1 MIMEVGRAGR
11 RIIWAA
17 AGFIGLGHAPA
28 SANCVSIIQ
37 SENWP
42 AIARAISNVRL
53 CEQLPV
59 GPTKTRSFEVVSAE
73 VCPQSGGLTSVRAQ
87 AYLTCETDGSSLF
100 QGDAVE
106 GRVTVDVTLEPSTC
120 RITEAHLNIDDGLG
134 GLLSGLTDTDDLARS
149 WAQSQATRL
158 CRLE

>member
-1 MIMEVGRAGR
+1 MIMEAGRAR
-11 RIIWAA
+11 RTIIWAA
-17 AGFIGLGHAPA
+17 AGIIALGHASA
-28 SANCVSIIQ
+28 SANCVSVIQ
-37 SENWP
+37 NENWP

-59 GPTKTRSFEVVSAE
+59 GPTKTRSFEVASVE
-73 VCPQSGGLTSVRAQ
+73 VCPQSGGLTTVRAQ
-87 AYLTCETDGSSLF
+87 ANLICETDSSSLF
-100 QGDAVE
+100 QVDAVE
-106 GRVTVDVTLEPSTC
+106 GRVTVDITLEPSTC

-158 CRLE
+158 CRLQ

>member
-1 MIMEVGRAGR
+1 MEAGR
-11 RIIWAA
+11 TKSTIIWAA
-17 AGFIGLGHAPA
+17 AGLIGLGHASA

-37 SENWP
+37 NESWP
-42 AIARAISNVRL
+42 AIARAISDVRL

-59 GPTKTRSFEVVSAE
+59 GPNKTRSFEVASAE
-73 VCPQSGGLTSVRAQ
+73 VCSQSGGLTTVRAQ
-87 AYLTCETDGSSLF
+87 AYLTCEADGSSLF

-134 GLLSGLTDTDDLARS
+134 GLLSDLTDTDDLARS

-158 CRLE
+158 CRLQ